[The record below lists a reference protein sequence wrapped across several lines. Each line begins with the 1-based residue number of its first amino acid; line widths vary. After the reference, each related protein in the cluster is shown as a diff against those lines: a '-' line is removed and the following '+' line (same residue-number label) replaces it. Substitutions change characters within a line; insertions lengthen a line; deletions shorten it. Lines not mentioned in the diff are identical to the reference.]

1 MKTQRIIILL
11 LVLALIV
18 GMEVVL
24 MSRCTR
30 QDTADVTEPTAEPT
44 APAANTALPEQTMQ
58 PIATLP
64 PAVGVTSPPARPNNG
79 NNNTGNTQT
88 ATATKA
94 PTPTQA
100 PTPAPT
106 PAPTE
111 PPTSGTVVAS
121 NSFSS
126 DTGTGLNMNISWQA
140 ADQGN
145 GTTRVYVTG
154 KVSSYSLDVGSRSV
168 SVSFGG
174 YSTSVSGSSISVPEG
189 GMQTN
194 QLFYTYLDVPTGT
207 DGNMTVDWA
216 FKGSYSGTDL
226 PTITASGY
234 VYTD

>member
-1 MKTQRIIILL
+1 MKTQRIVILL
-11 LVLALIV
+11 LVLVLIV
-18 GMEVVL
+18 GLEVVM

-30 QDTADVTEPTAEPT
+30 EDGPEAAVPTAEPT
-44 APAANTALPEQTMQ
+44 APVETVQ
-58 PIATLP
+58 PVETTTQPTLP
-64 PAVGVTSPPARPNNG
+64 PVQVGVTSPPSNPG
-79 NNNTGNTQT
+79 GNTQSST
-88 ATATKA
+88 NTQTSTATKA

-100 PTPAPT
+100 PTPT
-106 PAPTE
+106 PAPTQ

-126 DTGTGLNMNISWQA
+126 DTGTGLNLNISWQA

-168 SVSFGG
+168 SISLGG
-174 YSTSVSGSSISVPEG
+174 YSTSVTGSSISVPDG

-207 DGNMTVDWA
+207 DGNMSVSWA

-226 PTITASGY
+226 PTIDATGY